1 MIACL
6 VTDPL
11 GSCIGPAL
19 FLMYINDLPEY
30 VESTVYL
37 FADDTVLYLSINSQ
51 DSCLQLQTNLN
62 NLEVWEKKVADEN

>member
-11 GSCIGPAL
+11 GSSIGPAL